1 MAELLTIAIAKEYKR
16 RASQL
21 PADGLQDI
29 GKRRELRMELQHRC
43 GLTEL
48 QALNIING
56 FHVLDYIAIEERKA
70 RENESREQRVCNSH

>member
-1 MAELLTIAIAKEYKR
+1 MAELLTIAIANEYKR

-29 GKRRELRMELQHRC
+29 GKRRELRTELQHRC

-70 RENESREQRVCNSH
+70 RENESRE

>member
-1 MAELLTIAIAKEYKR
+1 MAELLTIAIANEYKR

-21 PADGLQDI
+21 QVDGLQDI

-70 RENESREQRVCNSH
+70 RENESRE